1 MMSSGQDMAFKE
13 QICLY
18 SKELRMPSLIEY
30 GETAREALAQ
40 QWGYERFL
48 LRILEKES
56 HHRKENTRRRKVKT
70 AGFPLPK
77 TLDTFE
83 FERLERVE
91 EPLVWELASGDFITK
106 RENIILIGNPGT
118 GKTHLAIGLGMRLC
132 ERGFSVIFTKAS
144 DLVIKLTEAQDS
156 HTLSKLHRK
165 LEKVDLL
172 ILDELSYMSFSRNEA
187 EHLFHVLASRNERGS
202 VLITTNLEFSKWTDL
217 FPDKMLTA
225 ALIDRLTHHSHI
237 LDMNGRSYRLQE
249 QLRKRKKA

>member
-1 MMSSGQDMAFKE
+1 MTSTGQDTALKE
-13 QICLY
+13 QIRLY
-18 SKELRMPSLIEY
+18 SKELRMPSLAEY

-56 HHRKENTRRRKVKT
+56 HHRKENARKRKVKA

-83 FERLERVE
+83 FKRLERVE
-91 EPLVWELASGDFITK
+91 DPLVWELASGNFITK

-118 GKTHLAIGLGMRLC
+118 GKTHLATGLGMRLC
-132 ERGFSVIFTKAS
+132 EYGFSVIFTKAS
-144 DLVIKLTEAQDS
+144 DLVIRLAEAQDS

-172 ILDELSYMSFSRNEA
+172 ILDELSYMSFSRNQA

-225 ALIDRLTHHSHI
+225 ALVDRLTHHSYI

-249 QLRKRKKA
+249 QLRRQIKT